1 MSRDAVSVVRSAD
14 IAKGKAE
21 TEYPLHMKGT
31 LCNELSA

>member
-1 MSRDAVSVVRSAD
+1 MSRDAVSVAASAD

-21 TEYPLHMKGT
+21 TEYPPHMET